1 MWFRRC
7 ILRLKAFSDF
17 VENFGASSGF
27 LHLHMWLHQ
36 GIFLLKALNNTV
48 ETLVDSPSYCFCAST
63 PSLVRPLLA
72 PFVVVFKQRLPTWMD
87 GSHDSPHY
95 CFGSSFLAPSV
106 ANDWDSWLLTSL
118 DASLYSSFSACD

>member
-1 MWFRRC
+1 
-7 ILRLKAFSDF
+7 
-17 VENFGASSGF
+17 
-27 LHLHMWLHQ
+27 MWLHQ

-48 ETLVDSPSYCFCAST
+48 ENLVDSPSYCFCAST

-87 GSHDSPHY
+87 GSHDSPRY

-118 DASLYSSFSACD
+118 DASLYSSFSAVIKLRRCLLFLQIKFSFELVGYEKLLTKHI